1 MMRWIDKNKK
11 EFRKRGRH
19 LVAKFLEQSWN
30 KDLNRYVN
38 CDFPSLKK
46 KKELE
51 RLLINQQQGL
61 CCYCMRRIS
70 FKQHTTLEHILP
82 HRPQSMDDVKW
93 YFQTYPRLR
102 HFVTYYHIAEHPYRK
117 IKVPPYPHFCAYDN
131 LVVSC
136 DGSIPDPSRPNIT
149 LPSKLHLCCNN
160 ARGNVRIQPLFFIR
174 RISKDIRYET
184 DGELTYEETQYG
196 ETMQALRLEHDT
208 LKLMRRTWANIA
220 RYNYYRV
227 EDVRK
232 AISDKALRNNILSDS
247 HVPMR
252 DANNLKTD
260 IYWNTLYSYHWFYG
274 YFKKHL

>member
-1 MMRWIDKNKK
+1 MHEKN
-11 EFRKRGRH
+11 
-19 LVAKFLEQSWN
+19 
-30 KDLNRYVN
+30 
-38 CDFPSLKK
+38 
-46 KKELE
+46 
-51 RLLINQQQGL
+51 LIQ
-61 CCYCMRRIS
+61 
-70 FKQHTTLEHILP
+70 
-82 HRPQSMDDVKW
+82 
-93 YFQTYPRLR
+93 
-102 HFVTYYHIAEHPYRK
+102 
-117 IKVPPYPHFCAYDN
+117 
-131 LVVSC
+131 
-136 DGSIPDPSRPNIT
+136 
-149 LPSKLHLCCNN
+149 
-160 ARGNVRIQPLFFIR
+160 
-174 RISKDIRYET
+174 YET
-184 DGELTYEETQYG
+184 DGELTYDETQYG